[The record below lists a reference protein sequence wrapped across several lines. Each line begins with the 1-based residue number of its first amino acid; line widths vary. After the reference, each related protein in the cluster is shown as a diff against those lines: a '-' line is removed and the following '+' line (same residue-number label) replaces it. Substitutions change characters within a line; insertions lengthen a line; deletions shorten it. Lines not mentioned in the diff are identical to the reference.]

1 MRICEKNNGSVRARL
16 LKGASSLFSK
26 KGYTATTVRE
36 IVAAAGVTKPVL
48 YYYFKNKEGLYL
60 TLMKEAFYKLDSL
73 IQSVGDYEGNTE
85 EKLRRL
91 CEQTFILIQENVEI
105 VRVMYSFYYGP
116 QQGAPFFDFD
126 AYHLKFIQTVR
137 RIVEEGVRRKELVDG
152 NVEEMSWIIL
162 GTITLAM
169 DLYLTHPEW
178 KMDQEKLSRM
188 VKLVLQG
195 IGAKRLMGESN
206 E

>member
-1 MRICEKNNGSVRARL
+1 MKIWEKNNGSVRARL

-60 TLMKEAFYKLDSL
+60 TLMKEAFSKLDAL
-73 IQSVGDYEGNTE
+73 IQSVGDFEGSTE

-91 CEQTFILIQENVEI
+91 CEQTFTLIQENVEI

-126 AYHLKFIQTVR
+126 AYHLKFIQIVR